1 MEFIFSKIK
10 TITSGVDPN
19 EVACWIFD
27 YRTQISNEIQ
37 RFLENLQKLE
47 NLNKTLRE
55 DSLFFDID
63 HVFQVKVRNLY
74 HELLFCKFENL
85 GNAAYFQSVQ
95 SRLVA
100 ICKDM
105 SDLNTNFLDYMYA
118 LTNTEREDTT
128 QDLEL
133 IRMQVQAMAELTQK
147 QIQDSYRGIGQ

>member
-1 MEFIFSKIK
+1 M
-10 TITSGVDPN
+10 
-19 EVACWIFD
+19 
-27 YRTQISNEIQ
+27 
-37 RFLENLQKLE
+37 
-47 NLNKTLRE
+47 RE

-63 HVFQVKVRNLY
+63 HVFQVKVRSLY

-118 LTNTEREDTT
+118 LTNTEREDTS